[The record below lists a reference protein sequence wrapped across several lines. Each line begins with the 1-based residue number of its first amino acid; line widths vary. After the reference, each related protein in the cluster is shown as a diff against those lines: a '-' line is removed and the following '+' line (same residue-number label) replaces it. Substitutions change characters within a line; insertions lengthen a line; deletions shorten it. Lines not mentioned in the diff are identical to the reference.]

1 MFHYVKD
8 RDFLSRMK
16 SDAADTVNRLVQR
29 INNDGFMTVRSELVG
44 SGHSDLFCAFFH
56 RLSKNR
62 GSASSVLFRRQK
74 TKNPPKKGDFC
85 AGAVPPRR
93 SAERVIRNLFGQRGV
108 FVARIGADIPQ
119 NKDAGRERK
128 GLVFI

>member
-1 MFHYVKD
+1 MVGQGRKGDSMFHYVKD

-74 TKNPPKKGDFC
+74 TKNPVGFSKKSGY
-85 AGAVPPRR
+85 
-93 SAERVIRNLFGQRGV
+93 
-108 FVARIGADIPQ
+108 
-119 NKDAGRERK
+119 RK
-128 GLVFI
+128 